1 MPIANCGLD
10 ATILLI
16 VDCLLL
22 FGKTKKTNNKQ
33 QMKRAK
39 NESEIRARTRERD

>member
-22 FGKTKKTNNKQ
+22 FGKTKKNKQ
-33 QMKRAK
+33 QTA
-39 NESEIRARTRERD
+39 NEKSKERERD